1 MEAGPGIQAVS
12 AGLQPLSANP
22 DASMQARAGLT
33 APMPLLDAEGAGSLP
48 ADRVDVSRA
57 PATTRPE
64 VAVAQLGRTPPTQL
78 ADWPQLAPLLRQ
90 AGFDVPPTGLSVVET
105 QAAVTQWMQLMPS
118 AQSAFWQGMRAALA
132 ALPQAAAGQAAPA
145 PRDHAGVSN
154 ALDTLMNASGL
165 TVLVTDA
172 PESPA
177 GAPEG
182 RAASPNPLPQP
193 SARNPETTA
202 LRMPSG
208 APPAAFSEPQAAH
221 LSTGGK
227 PATLGA
233 SDGNALGRTPGTVQ
247 TTPMIAVPVPEAPDT
262 TGAPV
267 RAEASRTPQGM
278 PQEQSASRTAPH
290 EHQASHG
297 FSAPS
302 TPLSSTR
309 REAPE
314 PTRAP
319 LASAYASGPAEM
331 SAEETAASK
340 NAQIE
345 ALVHGVGLKAR
356 EALGAE
362 PRAAAPGA
370 EVQVQWQSAVPLFP
384 GGAWMPAWVNF
395 EWAVQEDGRH
405 ASGTETGRPAR
416 PLALSLHVSN
426 EALGRVSFHL
436 AWTDRALNGTVQAER
451 PEVGA
456 QIRSTLHQLGA
467 QLEALGMPSAQ
478 LSVREDSNAWL
489 EAGS

>member
-33 APMPLLDAEGAGSLP
+33 APMSLLDAEGAGSLP

-57 PATTRPE
+57 QVTTRPE
-64 VAVAQLGRTPPTQL
+64 VAVAHLGRTPPTQL
-78 ADWPQLAPLLRQ
+78 ADWPQIAPLLRQ
-90 AGFDVPPTGLSVVET
+90 AGFEAPPTGVSAAET

-132 ALPQAAAGQAAPA
+132 SPPQAAAGQAAPA
-145 PRDHAGVSN
+145 PRDPAGVSN

-165 TVLVTDA
+165 TVLVADA
-172 PESPA
+172 PEPPA

-193 SARNPETTA
+193 TARSPEA
-202 LRMPSG
+202 PAPRMASG
-208 APPAAFSEPQAAH
+208 APQAATSEPQTAN
-221 LSTGGK
+221 LSADGK
-227 PATLGA
+227 PAALGA
-233 SDGNALGRTPGTVQ
+233 SDSTALGRAPGTAQALPSFAVPMPEATDTPG
-247 TTPMIAVPVPEAPDT
+247 VPVRVET
-262 TGAPV
+262 
-267 RAEASRTPQGM
+267 SRTPHGL
-278 PQEQSASRTAPH
+278 PQEQAASRTAPRDN
-290 EHQASHG
+290 QASQA
-297 FSAPS
+297 SAPP
-302 TPLSSTR
+302 TNPLAPPR
-309 REAPE
+309 REAPA
-314 PTRAP
+314 PARVP
-319 LASAYASGPAEM
+319 LASAHASGPAEM
-331 SAEETAASK
+331 IDEEAAASK

-345 ALVHGVGLKAR
+345 ALVNGVALKTR
-356 EALGAE
+356 DALGAE

-384 GGAWMPAWVNF
+384 GGAWMPTWVNF
-395 EWAVQEDGRH
+395 EWAVQEDGKH
-405 ASGTETGRPAR
+405 ASGPETGKPAR

-489 EAGS
+489 EAGA